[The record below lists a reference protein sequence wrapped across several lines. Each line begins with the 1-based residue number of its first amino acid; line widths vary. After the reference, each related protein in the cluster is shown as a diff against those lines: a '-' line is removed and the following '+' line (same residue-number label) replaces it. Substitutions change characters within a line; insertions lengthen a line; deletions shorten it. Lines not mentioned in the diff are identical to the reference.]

1 MPGFILLFWLCLS
14 PPRKKKN
21 MLISGLQRMC
31 KQQDVGCA
39 MSSIHGRF
47 WQEKLCLVWVLEGV
61 ASWGKCVPLQTN
73 LFPFLLSP
81 VWNNDKKNWHWQISL
96 AFSVWCNFP
105 LNFWNQVWKY
115 SKREIIFMH
124 KWGRS
129 ANRSWWPQHTS
140 PGMWW
145 YLGWDQSILD
155 TVSSDWVL
163 IPLSQPALPWWS
175 PSLCSFSVILQVFS
189 ARYCHGSGMAEQC
202 SQPGKVESALTSTG
216 TPQSCRRQKEDLTLY
231 VSPFSSHTS

>member
-1 MPGFILLFWLCLS
+1 MLAVPCLLYMGDFGSRNYVWFGFLKGLLPEENVFLS
-14 PPRKKKN
+14 K
-21 MLISGLQRMC
+21 LICSPSFSPQFEIMIKRTGTG
-31 KQQDVGCA
+31 K
-39 MSSIHGRF
+39 
-47 WQEKLCLVWVLEGV
+47 LVWHSQSDVI
-61 ASWGKCVPLQTN
+61 
-73 LFPFLLSP
+73 FP
-81 VWNNDKKNWHWQISL
+81 WT
-96 AFSVWCNFP
+96 
-105 LNFWNQVWKY
+105 FWNQVWKY

-129 ANRSWWPQHTS
+129 ANLSWWPQHTS

-189 ARYCHGSGMAEQC
+189 ARYCRGSGMAEQC
-202 SQPGKVESALTSTG
+202 SQSGKVESALTSTV

-231 VSPFSSHTS
+231 VSPLSSHTS